1 MRRKL
6 SSLVGDG
13 LERDELV
20 GCLVGAGVE
29 RELDVHVAFLVLG
42 REFLLGGDGV
52 AVGVDDRLSGLLVHE
67 RAGDLVGL
75 AGGHALVM
83 DGVDHRDV
91 GLADDVLVAV
101 ELVDCGRLE
110 LRLGDIDGLVHIV
123 KVRMDGKL
131 GTLVEQ
137 RLESDELVALGQS
150 AGIEVENNLDV
161 AFAALGRELGL
172 GRDDVACI
180 VGQCLAGGLVHE
192 RACDLV
198 GLAWRDILIVDL
210 VLDSHVGLASDAL
223 VAIENI
229 GRRRLELGLDDG
241 DRLVD
246 ILEVGV
252 HDELLALIGQRLEDD
267 QGVALLIRSAVKR
280 EKQVNVALGF
290 LRRELKHRGDGIA
303 VLVLDRLS
311 GLLVHERA
319 GDLVGLAGGHALVMD
334 GVDHRDVGLADDVL
348 VAVELV
354 DCGRLELGLG
364 DGDRLVL
371 VLEVGVNA
379 YFDALV
385 GH

>member
-1 MRRKL
+1 M
-6 SSLVGDG
+6 
-13 LERDELV
+13 
-20 GCLVGAGVE
+20 
-29 RELDVHVAFLVLG
+29 
-42 REFLLGGDGV
+42 
-52 AVGVDDRLSGLLVHE
+52 
-67 RAGDLVGL
+67 
-75 AGGHALVM
+75 
-83 DGVDHRDV
+83 
-91 GLADDVLVAV
+91 
-101 ELVDCGRLE
+101 
-110 LRLGDIDGLVHIV
+110 
-123 KVRMDGKL
+123 
-131 GTLVEQ
+131 
-137 RLESDELVALGQS
+137 
-150 AGIEVENNLDV
+150 
-161 AFAALGRELGL
+161 
-172 GRDDVACI
+172 
-180 VGQCLAGGLVHE
+180 
-192 RACDLV
+192 
-198 GLAWRDILIVDL
+198 DL

-246 ILEVGV
+246 VLEVSV

-319 GDLVGLAGGHALVMD
+319 GDLVGLARGHALVMNGID
-334 GVDHRDVGLADDVL
+334 DQGVGLADDVL

-354 DCGRLELGLG
+354 DGGRLELGLG